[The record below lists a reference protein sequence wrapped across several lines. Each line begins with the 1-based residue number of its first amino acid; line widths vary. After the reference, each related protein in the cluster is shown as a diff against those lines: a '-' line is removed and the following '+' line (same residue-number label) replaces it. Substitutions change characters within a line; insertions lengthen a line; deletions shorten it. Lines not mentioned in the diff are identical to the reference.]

1 MITANAN
8 EATELEAPQRASAA
22 LDGCIAKHLKTFE
35 EGLQT
40 SKEANRQAKSWIRGH
55 AVRRGML
62 SEYLEDGKMVVR
74 SLVVSHWSL
83 ARSSLL

>member
-1 MITANAN
+1 MKQQNARHPS
-8 EATELEAPQRASAA
+8 ELPSTGV
-22 LDGCIAKHLKTFE
+22 LAKHLKTFE

-55 AVRRGML
+55 AVRRGMP

-83 ARSSLL
+83 AWAIDTTSLGQ

>member
-1 MITANAN
+1 MKQQNARHPS
-8 EATELEAPQRASAA
+8 ELPLPST
-22 LDGCIAKHLKTFE
+22 GVFAKHLKTFE

-40 SKEANRQAKSWIRGH
+40 SKEADRQAKSWIRGH

-62 SEYLEDGKMVVR
+62 SEYLEEGKMVVR

-83 ARSSLL
+83 ARSSLW